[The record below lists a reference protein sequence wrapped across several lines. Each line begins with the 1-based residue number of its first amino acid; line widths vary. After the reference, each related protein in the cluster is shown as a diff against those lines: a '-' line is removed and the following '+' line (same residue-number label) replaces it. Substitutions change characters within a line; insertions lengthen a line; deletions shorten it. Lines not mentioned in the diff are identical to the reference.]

1 MTGPAQ
7 PTPAYASAGADGDK
21 GQRDD
26 AATQAPTTLQTSEG
40 AVSVD
45 AASEY
50 ARLQALTGG
59 RTGISIAP
67 RRDTVFKLPGL

>member
-1 MTGPAQ
+1 MTSQ
-7 PTPAYASAGADGDK
+7 
-21 GQRDD
+21 
-26 AATQAPTTLQTSEG
+26 ATTSIQTAEG

-59 RTGISIAP
+59 RGIYIAP
-67 RRDTVFKLPGL
+67 RRDNAFKLPGL